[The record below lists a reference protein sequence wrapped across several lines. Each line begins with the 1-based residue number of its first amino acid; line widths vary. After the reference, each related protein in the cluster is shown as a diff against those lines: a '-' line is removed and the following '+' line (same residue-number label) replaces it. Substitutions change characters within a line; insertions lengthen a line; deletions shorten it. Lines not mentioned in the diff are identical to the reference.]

1 MFKSFIGHLKNLY
14 SGTQGIPHQTIEN
27 LDLSQSYKSFL
38 ASNCK
43 GNEEVKHFASVLW
56 KYCERC
62 WARQFFLQPI
72 VQKELSVY
80 SDGFE
85 WKIWN
90 VAISFLSNEKKKS
103 DHPKGSY

>member
-1 MFKSFIGHLKNLY
+1 MRKLNTLLQYYESTVKDVE
-14 SGTQGIPHQTIEN
+14 QGM
-27 LDLSQSYKSFL
+27 
-38 ASNCK
+38 
-43 GNEEVKHFASVLW
+43 
-56 KYCERC
+56 
-62 WARQFFLQPI
+62 FFLQPI